1 MQLNKR
7 TPSEGLKILE
17 NLYKKF
23 PNSQWIR
30 NNIVNSYI
38 KFGYHDKAITI
49 IETLSNNKT
58 DINTLQ
64 YKAWL
69 AYQQNN
75 IDKEKY
81 LWKDILKKQFKAE
94 ISAPIHAFIKRSQQ
108 TINIDV
114 QDIPLICV
122 EHNEMSRLPYFLKY
136 YRKLGIT
143 QFFFV
148 DNNSND
154 GSLEFL
160 LEQPDCHV
168 FWTNDSYNEA
178 GSGNRFVHHILDT
191 YIPHN
196 QWCIHAD
203 ADEFLV
209 YPQCETQHL
218 KKFIQ
223 YLEKNGDEAVSSFML
238 DIYPKDIKTQLSIN
252 PEDDLI
258 TKCEYFYNNYQF
270 LHKIDAPYI
279 YPVGGI
285 FGYFGITLFSI
296 TKTSLFKNNKDFRF
310 LAATHNTTPV
320 KISPVT
326 SCYLHT
332 KFIGDFYAF
341 SKKVISEKEH
351 AAGGQQYNNY
361 IRMYNVLNDK
371 NFSFASLDRSTKYQ
385 NSQQLVE
392 LGLIKTTKEWDC
404 YE

>member
-17 NLYKKF
+17 NLHKKF

-108 TINIDV
+108 TINIDA

-122 EHNEMSRLPYFLKY
+122 ERNEMSRLPYFLKY

-168 FWTNDSYNEA
+168 FWTNDSHNEA

-191 YIPHN
+191 YIPQN

-209 YPQCETQHL
+209 YP
-218 KKFIQ
+218 
-223 YLEKNGDEAVSSFML
+223 N
-238 DIYPKDIKTQLSIN
+238 
-252 PEDDLI
+252 
-258 TKCEYFYNNYQF
+258 
-270 LHKIDAPYI
+270 
-279 YPVGGI
+279 
-285 FGYFGITLFSI
+285 
-296 TKTSLFKNNKDFRF
+296 
-310 LAATHNTTPV
+310 
-320 KISPVT
+320 
-326 SCYLHT
+326 
-332 KFIGDFYAF
+332 
-341 SKKVISEKEH
+341 
-351 AAGGQQYNNY
+351 
-361 IRMYNVLNDK
+361 
-371 NFSFASLDRSTKYQ
+371 
-385 NSQQLVE
+385 
-392 LGLIKTTKEWDC
+392 
-404 YE
+404 